1 MKILVADDSRT
12 MRRVFRTLLE
22 SMGHAPAEIFEAND
36 GIEAIAILK
45 GRKYDVDY
53 IVADY
58 DMPGMENHN
67 FLHQIKKDCPGKA
80 IPVLVCINANQRM
93 VAAESIR
100 HGATMLLERPFRD
113 GDARQKLQAIEAGLK
128 AKKAEEASQFLKTIV
143 STAEAEADL
152 PFLMQL
158 PSHIMKEFLQLS
170 GRTTYEAGECIYR
183 AGDPVDSL
191 YVVTLGDVELIPL
204 DGAAAEMIREGEA
217 FGELAFMS
225 GEASTVTAKAHSMSQ
240 VVSLPRHKLAEL
252 ISHQPRMSQH
262 LSALVARRSKQLAK
276 PQPPANSE
284 FSGSLNSMSFADVLQ
299 LLQVGRK
306 TGYIKLEM
314 GGRKG
319 EIALDSGEVRQ
330 AAIIGG
336 ATGEEAFYQLAAW
349 KSASFAFLSEPL
361 RGKPN
366 ILSPTMPLL
375 MEAMRRVD
383 EASRTGSAPPP
394 GSAEKT
400 LNELF

>member
-22 SMGHAPAEIFEAND
+22 AMGHASGDIFEAND
-36 GIEAIAILK
+36 AIEAIALLK
-45 GRKYDVDY
+45 GRKFDVDY
-53 IVADY
+53 VIADY
-58 DMPGMENHN
+58 DMAGMENHN
-67 FLHQIKKDCPGKA
+67 FLHRLKQDSPKKG
-80 IPVLVCINANQRM
+80 IPVLMCINASQRM

-128 AKKAEEASQFLKTIV
+128 AKKAEEASQFLKAIV

-158 PSHIMKEFLQLS
+158 PSHVMKEFLQLS
-170 GRTTYEAGECIYR
+170 GRTTYEAGEAIFR

-191 YVVTLGDVELIPL
+191 YVVTLGDVEVTP
-204 DGAAAEMIREGEA
+204 AAGGPPEIVREGEA

-225 GEASTVTAKAHSMSQ
+225 GERSPSTARAHSMSQ
-240 VVSLPRHKLAEL
+240 VVSLPRHRLAEL

-262 LSALVARRSKQLAK
+262 LSALVARRSKALAK
-276 PQPPANSE
+276 TSSPAANTE
-284 FSGSLNSMSFADVLQ
+284 FSGNLTSMSFADVLQ

-306 TGYIKLEM
+306 SGVLHLELA
-314 GGRKG
+314 GRKG
-319 EIALDSGEVRQ
+319 EIGLDAGEVRQ
-330 AAIIGG
+330 ACVVGG
-336 ATGEEAFYQLAAW
+336 VEGEEAFYQLAAW
-349 KSASFAFLSEPL
+349 KNATFGFVSGTMKNA
-361 RGKPN
+361 PN
-366 ILSPTMPLL
+366 ISSPTMPLL

-383 EASRTGSAPPP
+383 ESSRSSTSPDK
-394 GSAEKT
+394 S